1 MNNHVPLLPT
11 AAAPDIAH
19 VAGIAGVGA
28 LMAQAPSD
36 GAPAIGPKPQK
47 RYKKIK
53 FLGEDPP
60 Q

>member
-1 MNNHVPLLPT
+1 MNQHVPLLPT

-19 VAGIAGVGA
+19 VAGIADVGA
-28 LMAQAPSD
+28 LAAQALSD
-36 GAPAIGPKPQK
+36 GASQIGPKPQK

-53 FLGEDPP
+53 FLDDPP

>member
-1 MNNHVPLLPT
+1 VPLLPT

-36 GAPAIGPKPQK
+36 GAPEIGPKPQK

-53 FLGEDPP
+53 FLEDPP